1 MNETATTIDAA
12 APALPRL
19 RHVAAELDRRLFVA
33 GVAAC
38 TAARRGVPPGPAV
51 GLAAARGRDT
61 AAVRRPATDRRPLRH
76 RPRQARRGP
85 VALPPRLDR
94 GARGRR
100 PRDHALLLRAVRG
113 GEHPGD
119 RRLGNR
125 LAGRGPAL
133 AACVLAAASWM
144 LLFHGIYARMYSLF
158 LFLST
163 LSYLAL
169 LRATERGGKRAW
181 TLWAVVML
189 LTIGSHPYGALV
201 LGSQGSTSWSPAA
214 GSARPSS
221 PSASCSCSPSR
232 SGAAVSCSAIVWRSV
247 WRRRRQAAHASG
259 GVRVPLARGRRRLDR
274 LRRRPRDRA
283 RVRGVRPRLAGA
295 ETAAQRAPHGLRRDH
310 ADGLLPLSAGSAGT
324 RRPSR
329 AT

>member
-38 TAARRGVPPGPAV
+38 TAARRGVPPRPAV

-85 VALPPRLDR
+85 VALPARLGG

-113 GEHPGD
+113 REHPGD
-119 RRLGNR
+119 RRTRQPAGRSRACTGRLRARGGELDPPLPRHLRPHVQPLPASSRRSRTSPCSARPNEAGTRAWTALGHRHAAHHRVAPVRRARAR
-125 LAGRGPAL
+125 LAGPLRPGHPQPAPPGRRRLRCRAPPRRPAL
-133 AACVLAAASWM
+133 AQQRR
-144 LLFHGIYARMYSLF
+144 AR
-158 LFLST
+158 
-163 LSYLAL
+163 
-169 LRATERGGKRAW
+169 
-181 TLWAVVML
+181 
-189 LTIGSHPYGALV
+189 
-201 LGSQGSTSWSPAA
+201 Q
-214 GSARPSS
+214 SS
-221 PSASCSCSPSR
+221 GRRC
-232 SGAAVSCSAIVWRSV
+232 G
-247 WRRRRQAAHASG
+247 RRRRQAAHASG
-259 GVRVPLARGRRRLDR
+259 GVRVPLARRRRRLDR

-295 ETAAQRAPHGLRRDH
+295 ETAAQRAPD
-310 ADGLLPLSAGSAGT
+310 
-324 RRPSR
+324 R
-329 AT
+329 AAS